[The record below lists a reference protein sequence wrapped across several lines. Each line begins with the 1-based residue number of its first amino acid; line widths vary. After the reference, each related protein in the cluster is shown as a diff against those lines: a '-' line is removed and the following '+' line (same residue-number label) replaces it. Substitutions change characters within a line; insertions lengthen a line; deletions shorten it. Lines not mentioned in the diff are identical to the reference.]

1 MRKVVKDIPWNADA
15 QQRVREE
22 LISRINALSLAD
34 LEVVLAF
41 TRDVVIQHDPD
52 VVADFREWHADPR
65 IGSILQLAAGLSDEL
80 REQLLF
86 VAEDFYA
93 SERPK
98 RRG

>member
-1 MRKVVKDIPWNADA
+1 MCKVVKDVPWNADA
-15 QQRVREE
+15 RQRVREE
-22 LISRINALSLAD
+22 LISRINGLSLAD

-52 VVADFREWHADPR
+52 VVADFREWYTDPR
-65 IGSILQLAAGLSDEL
+65 IGSILQLAAGLSDDL
-80 REQLLF
+80 RDQLLF